1 MEWGEVAGVA
11 NEGETIHVHQY
22 IQGAGFYTEGNDG
35 FAILENHFRF
45 LGNVSE
51 GLSLTRSAK

>member
-11 NEGETIHVHQY
+11 SEGETIRAHQY
-22 IQGAGFYTEGNDG
+22 IQGAEGNDG

-45 LGNVSE
+45 LGNGSE
-51 GLSLTRSAK
+51 GLRLTRSAK

>member
-11 NEGETIHVHQY
+11 SEGETIRAHQY

-35 FAILENHFRF
+35 FAILEK
-45 LGNVSE
+45 
-51 GLSLTRSAK
+51 SLQIFGKWIRGVEID